1 MYGTGRYAVSWLAQ
15 PLLIYMRR
23 MGPAGST
30 EEQLA
35 KAMNYSLWRTRH
47 IIAYL
52 EKREHIFLQNGRW
65 YVKGAFGSEGGLGRF
80 ALELGRGGA
89 AHAGASGEDRQE

>member
-15 PLLIYMRR
+15 PLLTYMRR

-47 IIAYL
+47 TIAYL

-65 YVKGAFGSEGGLGRF
+65 YAKGAFGFEGGLGR
-80 ALELGRGGA
+80 LNSRW
-89 AHAGASGEDRQE
+89 S